1 MYRSFFDE
9 CLATSAYESSSD
21 MLMIYV
27 VGRLLLIRRC
37 DVLLV
42 GEQSDFVG
50 CSPNI
55 CGNPG
60 GFKAGAKCGWSS
72 RKNRWI
78 VNDKIR
84 LEALS
89 GKRRTSCLR
98 DKRKAE
104 RTGEMIRDGI
114 VVQAVNNQGLE
125 QPIKSSA

>member
-1 MYRSFFDE
+1 MTMYRSFFDE

-27 VGRLLLIRRC
+27 VGRLLLIRQS

-50 CSPNI
+50 YSPDI
-55 CGNPG
+55 CANRG
-60 GFKAGAKCGWSS
+60 GFEAGAKCGWSS

-78 VNDKIR
+78 VNEKIR

-104 RTGEMIRDGI
+104 QTGEMIPDGI
-114 VVQAVNNQGLE
+114 FE
-125 QPIKSSA
+125 QPIKSPA